1 MKKQEINGVTLTL
14 KSEEGINPMM
24 EYRGKAHLSKDMD
37 KFTFTAT
44 PQKKRVYN
52 TRVAKTSEGN
62 LMMRE
67 VLTGKF
73 KMQLYLEPS
82 ELTPKAVLKKAE
94 PLLAEA
100 KEGGWV

>member
-1 MKKQEINGVTLTL
+1 MKRQVIKGVTLTL
-14 KSEEGINPMM
+14 KSEEGIEPMR
-24 EYRGKAHLSKDMD
+24 EYRGKAHLSIDKG

-44 PQKKRVYN
+44 PMKKRVYN

-67 VLTGKF
+67 VLTGRF

-82 ELTPKAVLKKAE
+82 ELTLEAILKKVK